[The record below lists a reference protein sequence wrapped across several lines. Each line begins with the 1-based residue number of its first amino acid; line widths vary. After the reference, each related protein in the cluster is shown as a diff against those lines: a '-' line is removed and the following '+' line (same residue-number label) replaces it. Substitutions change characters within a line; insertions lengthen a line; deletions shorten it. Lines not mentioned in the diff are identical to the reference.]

1 MCYHLKVRQ
10 RQCMD
15 NWSGMFK
22 KKKENEEKK
31 PWRGG
36 FRDSAEYRQTHRS
49 QPNFNCLLRKCKRF
63 YWFLKEVWVN
73 ERPIVSTSVRRVG
86 AEVVLRGGLCPA
98 PEALKHRGW
107 SSASSAVKNTWR
119 IKLFFSSVKKKK
131 KRESPAAQFCLHKRL
146 LCKVTK
152 LEVMALRKYKKCDC
166 FGSSKQKENLPSGQ

>member
-1 MCYHLKVRQ
+1 
-10 RQCMD
+10 MD
-15 NWSGMFK
+15 NWSGMFKK

-86 AEVVLRGGLCPA
+86 VEVVLRLGLCPA

-131 KRESPAAQFCLHKRL
+131 EKRVS
-146 LCKVTK
+146 
-152 LEVMALRKYKKCDC
+152 
-166 FGSSKQKENLPSGQ
+166 GSSVLFAQTAFMQSHQTRSDGIKKIQKMWLFWLFKGKGKSAPGSVIALLQT